1 MSNLQINKITIYG
14 QTPSKKNNKQ
24 IRQNRKTGQ
33 RFIGSS
39 DIAKDWEIDALTQL
53 RQERRRFNKG
63 RIQIDYIFYV
73 VDDAQRDLDNMI
85 ASVNDVLQQANALAT
100 IKNGKNKLLKG
111 TGIIYGDHWQKL
123 RIGSADAEIDRKNPR
138 VDIFITELE
147 LP

>member
-1 MSNLQINKITIYG
+1 MYQEKNKIVIFG

-39 DIAKDWEIDALTQL
+39 DIAKDWEINALTQL
-53 RQERRRFNKG
+53 KQERRRFNKC
-63 RIQIDYIFYV
+63 RIQIDYMFYV
-73 VDDAQRDLDNMI
+73 VDDVQRDLDNMV

-100 IKNGKNKLLKG
+100 IKNGKPKMLKG

-123 RIGSADAEIDRKNPR
+123 RLGSADAEIDRQNPR
-138 VDIFITELE
+138 AEIIITELDVS
-147 LP
+147 

>member
-1 MSNLQINKITIYG
+1 MSNQPINKIVIFG

-39 DIAKDWEIDALTQL
+39 DIAKGWEIDALTQL
-53 RQERRRFNKG
+53 KQECRRFNKG
-63 RIQIDYIFYV
+63 RIQIDYMFYV
-73 VDDAQRDLDNMI
+73 VDDVQRDLDNMV

-100 IKNGKNKLLKG
+100 IKNGKLKLLKG

-123 RIGSADAEIDRKNPR
+123 RLGSADAEIDRKNPR
-138 VDIFITELE
+138 VEIIITELDVS
-147 LP
+147 